1 MKITV
6 INGHPGPD
14 FQHFDATLASLTQRW
29 QAQSHDVTH
38 HVLREL
44 DIRPCTGCWSC
55 WWKTP
60 GLCSV
65 SDDTH
70 RLRRDYLHADLV
82 LLASP
87 LRMGF
92 PSALLKTVI
101 DKLIPLYHPY
111 IELGH
116 GECVHRPR
124 YDRYPALATLIEPEP
139 QDTAEDLEVVQR
151 YFERFA
157 FHFRSR
163 LLAQLTTRDSFDAM
177 VRKTARLA
185 A

>member
-14 FQHFDATLASLTQRW
+14 FESFDATLASLTERW
-29 QAQSHDVTH
+29 QAHSHDVTH
-38 HVLREL
+38 FTLREL
-44 DIRPCTGCWSC
+44 ELKPCIGCWSC

-60 GLCSV
+60 GLCGV

-70 RLRRDYLHADLV
+70 GLRREYLSSDLV

-87 LRMGF
+87 LLVGF
-92 PSALLKTVI
+92 VSALLKTVI

-111 IELGH
+111 IELH
-116 GECVHRPR
+116 QGECVHRPR
-124 YDRYPALATLIEPEP
+124 YDRYPAVATLLEPGP
-139 QDTAEDLEVVQR
+139 RDTAQDLDVVQR

-157 FHFRSR
+157 YHFRSR
-163 LLAQLTTRDSFDAM
+163 LVAQLTTQDSFDAM
-177 VRKTARLA
+177 VRETERLA

>member
-14 FQHFDATLASLTQRW
+14 PQALDATLVSLARRW
-29 QAQSHDVTH
+29 EARSHQVTSY
-38 HVLREL
+38 VLREL
-44 DIRPCTGCWSC
+44 DIRPCIGCWSC

-60 GLCSV
+60 GLCGV
-65 SDDTH
+65 ADDTH
-70 RLRRDYLHADLV
+70 GLRADYLHADLV

-87 LRMGF
+87 LILGF

-111 IELGH
+111 IELEG

-124 YDRYPALATLIEPEP
+124 YDRYPAVATLLQPAP
-139 QDTAEDLEVVQR
+139 QDTAEDLDVVQR
-151 YFERFA
+151 YFERFT

-163 LLAQLTTRDSFDAM
+163 LLTQLTTRDSLDAV
-177 VRKTARLA
+177 VREAERLA

>member
-1 MKITV
+1 MEITV

-14 FQHFDATLASLTQRW
+14 FEHFDATLASLTRRW
-29 QAQSHDVTH
+29 QAQSHRVTPF
-38 HVLREL
+38 VLREL
-44 DIRPCTGCWSC
+44 NIRPCIGCWDC
-55 WWKTP
+55 WWATP
-60 GLCSV
+60 GLCGV
-65 SDDTH
+65 ADDTH
-70 RLRRDYLHADLV
+70 ELRRAYVHADLV

-87 LRMGF
+87 LIQGF

-111 IELGH
+111 IELEH

-124 YDRYPALATLIEPEP
+124 YDRYPALVTLVEPGP
-139 QDTAEDLEVVQR
+139 QDDAADLDVVQR

-163 LLAQLTTRDSFDAM
+163 LVAQLTTHDSFDAM
-177 VRKTARLA
+177 VRETERLA